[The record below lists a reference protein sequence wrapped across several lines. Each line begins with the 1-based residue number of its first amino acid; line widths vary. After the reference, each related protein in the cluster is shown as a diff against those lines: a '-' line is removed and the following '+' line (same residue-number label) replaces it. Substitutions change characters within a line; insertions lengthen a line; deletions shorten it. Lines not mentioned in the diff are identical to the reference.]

1 MSQLNAYSLRR
12 RSTIE
17 MDIAILQA
25 LSGSKPLKITHIMCK
40 ANLNANVL
48 KAKLIVLE
56 EKGLINSHRV
66 CKERIKAPSRVRM
79 FYGLTSEGLGVLHS
93 YRSVY
98 AALGSVEP

>member
-1 MSQLNAYSLRR
+1 MSQLNAYSTRR

-25 LSGSKPLKITHIMCK
+25 LSGSKPLKITHIMCR

-48 KAKLIVLE
+48 KAKLVVLE
-56 EKGLINSHRV
+56 EKGLINSHKV
-66 CKERIKAPSRVRM
+66 CKERIKAPCRVRM

-98 AALGSVEP
+98 KALGSIDK